1 MEKKKILLLDVD
13 EVIVFSGFLPLIN
26 EFLHTNYKIDDFTD
40 YYIDDAAIP
49 KERFEEFKAFKQGKS
64 LYKNAE
70 PLPHAIETIKKL
82 NEVYDIY
89 LCSDCIDPFDI
100 EYSGEVFKDKFYLL
114 RKILPFIP
122 PKKFIFTGSKHLF
135 KADIQIDDRINNLN
149 EDVKTKILFPSYHN
163 KDIPEKELQ
172 ERNILRA
179 GYNWQEGWKETEKI
193 LLTRKK

>member
-49 KERFEEFKAFKQGKS
+49 KERFEEFKTFKQGKS

-122 PKKFIFTGSKHLF
+122 PQKFIFTGSKHLF
-135 KADIQIDDRINNLN
+135 KADIQIDDRINILN
-149 EDVKTKILFPSYHN
+149 KDVKTKILFPSYHN

-172 ERNILRA
+172 KRNILRA

>member
-26 EFLHTNYKIDDFTD
+26 AFLHTNYKIDDFTD

-49 KERFEEFKAFKQGKS
+49 KERFEEFKTFKQGKS

-122 PKKFIFTGSKHLF
+122 PKFIFTGSKHLF

-163 KDIPEKELQ
+163 KDITEKELQ
-172 ERNILRA
+172 EKNILRA

>member
-1 MEKKKILLLDVD
+1 MKKKKILLLDVD

-26 EFLHTNYKIDDFTD
+26 EFLHTNYKIDDFKD
-40 YYIDDAAIP
+40 YYIDEAAIP
-49 KERFEEFKAFKQGKS
+49 KEKFEEFKAFKKGKS

-135 KADIQIDDRINNLN
+135 
-149 EDVKTKILFPSYHN
+149 PSYHN
-163 KDIPEKELQ
+163 KDITEKELQ
-172 ERNILRA
+172 EKNILRA
-179 GYNWQEGWKETEKI
+179 GYNWQEGWLETEKI